1 MEHTRTMAQQVVSW
15 FVCNGRFKVHA
26 VNAIGQYRGR
36 IIEME
41 DMETGERVHDCAQRM
56 LRLVDTL
63 SAVSGAFGHS
73 AEWVSEPLAAGRA
86 YQAFASPVGLVTVT
100 TRLSLDIVRY
110 LNCRTHRVPRQWT
123 ALGEVADHIHGPQDV
138 VFSQAVDLARCR
150 GWILVEGKSTSRR
163 ARLTKAGSSLALR
176 ASTGSSANSR

>member
-1 MEHTRTMAQQVVSW
+1 
-15 FVCNGRFKVHA
+15 VHA
-26 VNAIGQYRGR
+26 VNAIGQCRGR

-63 SAVSGAFGHS
+63 SAMSGAFGHS
-73 AEWVSEPLAAGRA
+73 AAWVSEPLAGGGRTKP
-86 YQAFASPVGLVTVT
+86 SPARQSRAIVTA
-100 TRLSLDIVRY
+100 RLSLDIVRY

-176 ASTGSSANSR
+176 ASTGSSANSRKKTTTL